1 LLSFI
6 IGRQLRRVVTNAYVF
21 YKRAHRACVCAIV
34 AAAAAAA
41 AANASAESVNKIGW
55 LPLGRRLLHCKQQLI
70 LMLWEE

>member
-1 LLSFI
+1 
-6 IGRQLRRVVTNAYVF
+6 
-21 YKRAHRACVCAIV
+21 VCAIV